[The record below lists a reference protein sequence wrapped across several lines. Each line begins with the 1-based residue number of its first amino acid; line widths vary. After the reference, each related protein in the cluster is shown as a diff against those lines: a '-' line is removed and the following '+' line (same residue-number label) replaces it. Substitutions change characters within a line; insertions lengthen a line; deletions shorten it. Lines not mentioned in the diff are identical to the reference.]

1 MAAPGHRA
9 AGLTRRRTSP
19 ACNPAHSPCTP
30 CAPTMQLRVSILRP
44 REPRSPACPCLQR
57 LLVLDINIKMRGADD
72 AYFEQL
78 GVGPRVPRVGIA
90 PRDSA

>member
-1 MAAPGHRA
+1 
-9 AGLTRRRTSP
+9 
-19 ACNPAHSPCTP
+19 
-30 CAPTMQLRVSILRP
+30 MQLRASLLRP
-44 REPRSPACPCLQR
+44 REPRSPASPCLQR

-78 GVGPRVPRVGIA
+78 GVGPRVPRLGIA

>member
-1 MAAPGHRA
+1 
-9 AGLTRRRTSP
+9 
-19 ACNPAHSPCTP
+19 
-30 CAPTMQLRVSILRP
+30 MQLRASILRP

-72 AYFEQL
+72 EYFEQL
-78 GVGPRVPRVGIA
+78 GVGQRVPRLGIA